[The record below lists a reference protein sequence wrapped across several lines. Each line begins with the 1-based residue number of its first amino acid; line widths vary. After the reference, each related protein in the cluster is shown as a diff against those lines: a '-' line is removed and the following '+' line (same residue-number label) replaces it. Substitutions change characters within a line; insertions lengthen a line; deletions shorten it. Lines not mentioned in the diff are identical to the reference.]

1 MSLDVGIFLVRLFFG
16 LAIAAHGA
24 QKLFGWFGGYGL
36 KGTGGFFEGI
46 GFKPGGLF
54 ASAAGI
60 SEFLGGLL
68 LVVGLFTPLG
78 AAAVLTAMIVASVSV
93 HLKNGFFVQSNG
105 FELAFLY
112 GAVSMGLIFTGAGSY
127 SLDAEL
133 ALGLLN
139 APTVKIGVLVASLI
153 GAGLTLALR
162 KQDKATTPAA

>member
-112 GAVSMGLIFTGAGSY
+112 GAVAMGLIFTGAGSY